1 MSKVGPAGIAEDFG
15 SPHAVTVIGHSPDS
29 SRVYGRKETRPA
41 AAGIKL
47 GVRAEQCRPAANA
60 VVDTIVLTM
69 DIFPGE
75 RPFGSLVTADLVL
88 LRRQLCPPFR
98 ISFFPLL
105 IRHGQSLM
113 TGVVSVVTTPLM
125 MSAMRPLAVS
135 TNTTEASSSIER
147 S

>member
-15 SPHAVTVIGHSPDS
+15 SPHAVAVIGHSPDS
-29 SRVYGRKETRPA
+29 IGVYRGKETRPA

-47 GVRAEQCRPAANA
+47 GIRAEQGRPAADTA
-60 VVDTIVLTM
+60 VDAIVLAM

-75 RPFGSLVTADLVL
+75 RPFCSLVTADLVL

-105 IRHGQSLM
+105 IRHGQD
-113 TGVVSVVTTPLM
+113 
-125 MSAMRPLAVS
+125 SAS
-135 TNTTEASSSIER
+135 G
-147 S
+147 